1 MFFELSK
8 ILGFLAAPSNALIVL
23 GLLGVVLMATPLTRF
38 GRRLAG
44 WSLALI
50 AIAGFSPLGDVL
62 MLPLEERFPP
72 WDASRGVPTGI
83 VVLGGG
89 IGPEVSGARGEAA
102 LNEAAERVTATVEL
116 ARRYPDARI
125 IYSGGSGALIY
136 NEHLEADHAVTL
148 LEKLGVPRARIIAEN
163 RSRNTIENAR
173 LAKALAQPKP
183 GERWLLVTSAY
194 HMPRA
199 VGLFRAEGFAVEAYP
214 VDWRTRGTI
223 DLLRPFTT
231 LGGGLQRTD
240 TAMREWVG
248 LVISRLTGRT
258 ADLLPGPKD

>member
-8 ILGFLAAPSNALIVL
+8 IFGFLASPSNALIVL
-23 GLLGVVLMATPLTRF
+23 GLFGVVLMATPLRRL
-38 GRRLAG
+38 GRRVAG
-44 WSLALI
+44 WSLVLI

-72 WDASRGVPTGI
+72 WDASRGPPSGI

-89 IGPEVSGARGEAA
+89 VGPDVSAARGEAA
-102 LNEAAERVTATVEL
+102 LNEAAERVTAAVEL

-125 IYSGGSGALIY
+125 VYSGGSGSLID
-136 NEHLEADHAVTL
+136 NERLEADYAVPL
-148 LEKLGVPRARIIAEN
+148 MEKLGVPRERILAEN

-173 LAKALAQPKP
+173 FSKELAQPKP
-183 GERWLLVTSAY
+183 GERWLLVTSAH

-199 VGLFRAEGFAVEAYP
+199 MGLFRNEDFRVEAYP
-214 VDWRTRGTI
+214 VDWRTRGAA
-223 DLLRPFTT
+223 DLIRPFST
-231 LGGGLQRTD
+231 LGAGLRRTD

-248 LVISRLTGRT
+248 LVTYWLTGRISE
-258 ADLLPGPKD
+258 LLPGPER